1 MEFRSPIFNREF
13 RWISALP
20 ALIAAELPP
29 ADGHRFADAELR
41 SFVEHDAAEEDSG
54 LCLYIVDKWR
64 SDDSAVSLSLRGRC
78 VALA

>member
-41 SFVEHDAAEEDSG
+41 SLVEHDASEEARE
-54 LCLYIVDKWR
+54 R

-78 VALA
+78 VDLA